1 MGYYEIEKPISYE
14 KGDITVT
21 ENNTA
26 HKYGHIA
33 MWNGTKWISDFV
45 QNSEY
50 VYKQDQPTIHYYR
63 YNETDSDVNTNINA
77 E

>member
-33 MWNGTKWISDFV
+33 RWNGTKWISDFV

-50 VYKQDQPTIHYYR
+50 VYKQ
-63 YNETDSDVNTNINA
+63 N
-77 E
+77 